1 MKRLLSLLTLS
12 AAPALA
18 QCVMCFRTASA
29 QQGARAYVLDI
40 GILLL
45 GAPPFLILAG
55 YCFLF
60 YKKNHVTR
68 MAPDEV
74 ESLSKSNE
82 K

>member
-1 MKRLLSLLTLS
+1 MKRLLALLPLA
-12 AAPALA
+12 AAPALG
-18 QCVMCFRTASA
+18 QCVMCFRTAAA

-68 MAPDEV
+68 VAADEV
-74 ESLSKSNE
+74 ERISKE
-82 K
+82 D

>member
-1 MKRLLSLLTLS
+1 MRRLLALVPLS

-18 QCVMCFRTASA
+18 QCVMCFRTAEA
-29 QQGARAYVLDI
+29 QAGARAYVLNI

-55 YCFLF
+55 FCFLF

-68 MAPDEV
+68 VTVDEV
-74 ESLSKSNE
+74 DVVTKD

>member
-1 MKRLLSLLTLS
+1 MKRLLALVPLS
-12 AAPALA
+12 SAPALA
-18 QCVMCFRTASA
+18 QCVMCFRTAAA

-68 MAPDEV
+68 MTADDVDPIYKDD
-74 ESLSKSNE
+74 
-82 K
+82 